1 MECFKIIFSFGIKH
15 CSVFSLS
22 FYFISPLLHLK
33 TLPKRLNSSH
43 YGKKTKTNKQTKKKP
58 RKQKANKNLRQ
69 PIGLFLF
76 VFLATFLEFPVLLP
90 SRLVFSG
97 PEKHCLASS
106 YEFLLL
112 PLPPPLIP
120 YSHSWV
126 NHCVEWTT
134 SAINS

>member
-1 MECFKIIFSFGIKH
+1 MECFMIIFSFGIKH
-15 CSVFSLS
+15 CFVFSLS

-43 YGKKTKTNKQTKKKP
+43 YGKKKQKNKTKKTK
-58 RKQKANKNLRQ
+58 RKQKPQTTYRA
-69 PIGLFLF
+69 LF
-76 VFLATFLEFPVLLP
+76 VFLATFLELPVFVP

-97 PEKHCLASS
+97 PEKHCPASA

-112 PLPPPLIP
+112 PLPPPFIP
-120 YSHSWV
+120 YSLSWV
-126 NHCVEWTT
+126 NLCVEWTT